1 MNIPNPFKKAEKK
14 SLKPAVKD
22 DLDDFE
28 VVDPEKEKL
37 GDDRDTKATQ
47 EEIDAALLQAL
58 QEFET
63 GPVIKPK
70 KPAVPSGSR

>member
-1 MNIPNPFKKAEKK
+1 MNIPNPFRKTEKK
-14 SLKPAVKD
+14 EVKPAVKD
-22 DLDDFE
+22 PLDDFE

-58 QEFET
+58 KDFES
-63 GPVIKPK
+63 GPVNQ
-70 KPAVPSGSR
+70 A